1 MKGAKVLLVDDE
13 KEFTAVLKERL
24 ESRDIIVDTVHN
36 GRDALEK
43 VKEKSFDAI
52 VVDLMMPE
60 IDGIETLKLL
70 REYNSDLQVILL
82 TGHASIEKGIEAVK
96 LGAMDFL
103 EKPAELEKLL
113 GQIREARVKR
123 AELIEKRAEE
133 EVSKI
138 MRSKGW

>member
-24 ESRDIIVDTVHN
+24 VSRDIIVDIVHN

-60 IDGIETLKLL
+60 IDGIDTLKLL
-70 REYNSDLQVILL
+70 RNYNSDLQVILL
-82 TGHASIEKGIEAVK
+82 TGYASIEKGIEAVK

-113 GQIREARVKR
+113 GQIREARVKK

-138 MRSKGW
+138 MKSKGW